1 MQKHKV
7 ISSDD
12 HIYEPLDLWT
22 TRLDKKFRDRAPR
35 VIPEEGDDWWYCE
48 GIKIQTAAA
57 GAQAG
62 LRFEDPDSLSF
73 KDKVENI
80 RLGAYIPEEHIKDM
94 DVDGIDMGLVYPTVG
109 LQLYQRIQDSELL
122 TVLFRAYNDWLAE
135 FCDTFPDR
143 LRGIAMINLDD
154 IPSGVKEMERC
165 AKQGHRGIMITIQ
178 PLSGR
183 SYDRP
188 EYEPVWAA
196 AQALSPAHQP
206 ACDHQSA

>member
-22 TRLDKKFRDRAPR
+22 TRLDKEFRDRAPR

-62 LRFEDPDSLSF
+62 LRFEDPDRLSF

-80 RLGAYIPEEHIKDM
+80 RLGRLHPRGA
-94 DVDGIDMGLVYPTVG
+94 
-109 LQLYQRIQDSELL
+109 YQRHGCRRHRHGPRVSHRRAATLPADS
-122 TVLFRAYNDWLAE
+122 
-135 FCDTFPDR
+135 
-143 LRGIAMINLDD
+143 G
-154 IPSGVKEMERC
+154 
-165 AKQGHRGIMITIQ
+165 
-178 PLSGR
+178 
-183 SYDRP
+183 
-188 EYEPVWAA
+188 
-196 AQALSPAHQP
+196 
-206 ACDHQSA
+206 